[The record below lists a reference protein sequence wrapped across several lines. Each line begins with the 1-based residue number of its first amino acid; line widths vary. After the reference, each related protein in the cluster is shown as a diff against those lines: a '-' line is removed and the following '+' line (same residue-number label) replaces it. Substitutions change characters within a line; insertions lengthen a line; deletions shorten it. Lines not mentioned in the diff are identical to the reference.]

1 MGKVSVAR
9 KEDSTGMIV
18 SWSVQGATSAPK
30 PRQITGLKDSLHAGK
45 IPSLLT
51 TYFFERKINSHS
63 VARLW

>member
-1 MGKVSVAR
+1 MVGAIQEWLPLLGFR
-9 KEDSTGMIV
+9 AGTGA
-18 SWSVQGATSAPK
+18 SGATSAPK